1 MHWFAKHLVLA
12 TLDRVRSTANQPIP
26 PPRAR
31 GDEAI
36 LRIALRSDAQ
46 SMHRVYQASLSGP
59 RQEAV
64 FLRLVRCFPQL
75 CVIATHRGSCVGYTV
90 GRIRRGIRTH
100 RLAAYLH
107 SFAIEGEARRK
118 GVGTALFQFFL
129 DNARTLGVAEVD
141 LEVDRENRTAIALYS
156 RSGLEVLPEAKTG
169 NDATLYMGM
178 TFPVIGSS
186 VLRK

>member
-1 MHWFAKHLVLA
+1 
-12 TLDRVRSTANQPIP
+12 
-26 PPRAR
+26 
-31 GDEAI
+31 
-36 LRIALRSDAQ
+36 
-46 SMHRVYQASLSGP
+46 
-59 RQEAV
+59 
-64 FLRLVRCFPQL
+64 
-75 CVIATHRGSCVGYTV
+75 
-90 GRIRRGIRTH
+90 
-100 RLAAYLH
+100 
-107 SFAIEGEARRK
+107 
-118 GVGTALFQFFL
+118 LFQFFL